1 MNLAAASTFH
11 WQTLAQWQFEDES
24 AASVPSVLLFYV
36 PVQWG
41 VCGGGFGHISACH
54 GGTDPPFVRV
64 DRGQPVKHNCDAI
77 SSSFPSRP

>member
-41 VCGGGFGHISACH
+41 VCGGGSVTSAHITA
-54 GGTDPPFVRV
+54 GPTPR
-64 DRGQPVKHNCDAI
+64 
-77 SSSFPSRP
+77 SFALTAGSR